1 MIGQGTVE
9 AGTFNQIDWSL
20 GDYHMGIEINT
31 GSGFID
37 MGTTQLMSVP
47 FALYA
52 LNSGTTNNASLPQGN
67 TVGDVLSWNGSAWT
81 VATSNGSTNLPEV
94 NTQAASDI
102 TGSSARVE
110 GEFWLDGSSSITAKG
125 VVWSENPEPTV
136 ALPTKTDEGP
146 GATNFESQL
155 TGLSPNTTYYY
166 RGYATNAAGTFYG
179 DEQTFTTGE
188 GVVALTTSLVV
199 RDPFPEMSEDMMLD
213 GGAGSGGNISDDDGT
228 VITAR
233 GVCWS
238 TLANPTIADSKTED
252 GTGAGSF
259 SSRLNGLVWNTTY
272 YLRSYATNAT
282 GTFYGSEQRFTYPLP
297 FVALSIGGYT
307 AESVQIQT
315 SFIYFEENSI
325 ITSGVCWSTS
335 ANPTIADNK
344 QENNMGTDYFD
355 TALTEL
361 AADTTYYLRSYATT
375 EMGTYYSNEMVFT
388 RPLHG
393 GILTGPDSND
403 FFNTQE
409 DYESALVDAYHM
421 LRVTFWNVLAATI
434 ASDDVIAGGDPYNY
448 DQPTLQRIDKMDQT
462 PADNNQISDIWG
474 FMYEAMDKANY
485 ILEFQD
491 KTAFEGK
498 QEVIAQAYFLR
509 AYFAFELTK
518 FFGDI
523 PLLLN
528 EAGTRIQN
536 KRIHTADP
544 FAVNRVGSKAN
555 VYELIEA
562 DLEEAIGLGL
572 PTSLTNP
579 NEKYITEHAAQAL
592 LGKVYLYHGSDDA
605 SKFSKA
611 ATELNK
617 VIESSKYS
625 LVSAYDNI
633 FSNDNENNAES
644 VFEIQYVSTEG
655 ASWSCFKCNKGN
667 YVPKNYAPRS
677 YNGPVYI
684 SGWGFGLP
692 TQQLYDSYSNGDT
705 RRDATLFKPNENYS
719 LSRENTG
726 YFIKKYQATKANEAT
741 RAGSDP
747 LNYENNYRAIRYADV
762 LLMAAEAEAQSGG
775 NKAVPYLN
783 MVRARAFGDN
793 SHDYP
798 YNGETDLLE
807 AIYKERR
814 LELATEGHR
823 YFDLVRTGKAEE
835 AYEAYNTAISGNG
848 DFEIIT
854 FETNKNE
861 VFPIPTLELGL
872 SNAVDRW
879 GQNPGYSMNDGGGN
893 NGGGTDPVGGTITG
907 VDFTIA
913 ELNGDGNEVGVTP
926 TSTGG
931 TLYSVDFGDPA
942 AANDEDVIATS
953 GPQVS
958 YTYAKESATYTITV
972 TASASNASDVV
983 ATKDHTV
990 TIEDNGGAPAI
1001 AGTWKIAPIAGAL
1014 GVGPAQ
1020 GDISWWSNSE
1030 EYVTTLACLMDDE
1043 FVFGADG
1050 SFANNMGDATWLE
1063 GWQGVNEGCGAP
1075 VYPHDGAATDYTYTY
1090 DADAGTITLNGVGA
1104 HLGLAKV
1111 YNGGELA
1118 STSEAAGIE
1127 SITYTVV
1134 EISDDG
1140 NRMTVDIQF
1149 QEGGGYWTYVLQRG
1163 ESDNGDNGGGDN
1175 GGGDNGGGADASGL
1189 VGSWSIAAEAGALGV
1204 GPAQGDI
1211 SWWSNSEEDVTT
1223 RACFFDDTFV
1233 FGADG
1238 SFANNMGDATWLE
1251 EWQGA
1256 EEEGCGAPVSPY
1268 DGAATDYTYTYDA
1281 VAGTI
1286 TVYGVGAHLGMSK
1299 VYNNGELT
1307 SISEAA
1313 GIESITY
1320 NIVKMEAGRMTVD
1333 IQFQPGGG
1341 YWTYVLTKN

>member
-1 MIGQGTVE
+1 MAESYLSGE
-9 AGTFNQIDWSL
+9 A
-20 GDYHMGIEINT
+20 
-31 GSGFID
+31 
-37 MGTTQLMSVP
+37 V
-47 FALYA
+47 
-52 LNSGTTNNASLPQGN
+52 
-67 TVGDVLSWNGSAWT
+67 
-81 VATSNGSTNLPEV
+81 
-94 NTQAASDI
+94 
-102 TGSSARVE
+102 
-110 GEFWLDGSSSITAKG
+110 
-125 VVWSENPEPTV
+125 
-136 ALPTKTDEGP
+136 
-146 GATNFESQL
+146 
-155 TGLSPNTTYYY
+155 
-166 RGYATNAAGTFYG
+166 
-179 DEQTFTTGE
+179 
-188 GVVALTTSLVV
+188 
-199 RDPFPEMSEDMMLD
+199 
-213 GGAGSGGNISDDDGT
+213 
-228 VITAR
+228 TAR

-252 GTGAGSF
+252 GTGTGSF
-259 SSRLNGLVWNTTY
+259 SSSLNGLTPDTTY
-272 YLRSYATNAT
+272 YLRSYATNAA
-282 GTFYGSEQRFTYPLP
+282 GTFYGDEQTFATSKTGVDLYIPWHFRNAF
-297 FVALSIGGYT
+297 
-307 AESVQIQT
+307 SVQIDAYFPINLLESITTSGLCWSTSVHPTISDNKIENDMGTDYFSTTLTGLTPGTTYYLRSYVTNAMGTFYEDEQT
-315 SFIYFEENSI
+315 FVTRKMTMNLSVKINNSLHVQIDAYFPYHFEESI
-325 ITSGVCWSTS
+325 VTSGVCWSTS

-344 QENNMGTDYFD
+344 IENNMGIDGFSTTTSEFS
-355 TALTEL
+355 T
-361 AADTTYYLRSYATT
+361 DTTYYLRSYTTT
-375 EMGTYYSNEMVFT
+375 EMDTYYSNDVVFS

-421 LRVTFWNVLAATI
+421 LRVTFWNVLSATI
-434 ASDDVIAGGDPYNY
+434 ASDDVIAGGDPSRY

-462 PADNNQISDIWG
+462 PTDNNYISDIWG

-544 FAVNRVGSKAN
+544 FAVNREGSKAK

-562 DLEEAIGLGL
+562 DLVQAIGLGL

-633 FSNDNENNAES
+633 FSNDNENNVES

-655 ASWSCFKCNKGN
+655 ASWSCLECNKGN
-667 YVPKNYAPRS
+667 YVPKYYAPRS
-677 YNGPVYI
+677 PYNGPVYI
-684 SGWGFGLP
+684 SGWGLGLP

-719 LSRENTG
+719 PSRENTG
-726 YFIKKYQATKANEAT
+726 YFIKKYLPTKANDAT

-762 LLMAAEAEAQSGG
+762 LLMAAEAEAQSSGA
-775 NKAVPYLN
+775 NAITYLN
-783 MVRARAFGDN
+783 MVRERAFGDN
-793 SHDYP
+793 SHDFP
-798 YNGETDLLE
+798 YNGENDLLE

-835 AYEAYNTAISGNG
+835 AYEAYNAAISGNG

-861 VFPIPTLELGL
+861 VFPIPSMELGL

-879 GQNPGYSMNDGGGN
+879 GQNPGYSVNDSGGD
-893 NGGGTDPVGGTITG
+893 NGDATDPVGTTITG
-907 VDFTIA
+907 VDFAIA

-942 AANDEDVIATS
+942 AANDEDVFATS

-958 YTYAKESATYTITV
+958 YTYSKESATYTITA

-983 ATKDHTV
+983 VTKNHSV
-990 TIEDNGGAPAI
+990 TIEITIENNGGGGANDTTTLVDFEANPAAVGFALESEFLTVTTEDASDNANGNGKVGRI
-1001 AGTWKIAPIAGAL
+1001 VCEEEGDGWKSTDLVLAKNLDLAENSTITMDFYNAEAVSVPVVLKLSGVVYPDTEGADKMDCQVMTSAVAGWQKLTFDFETGYASGDSNMKPLVFDGPQWGAVNIFIGVTMATGANTAGTYEIDNLAGA
-1014 GVGPAQ
+1014 GW
-1020 GDISWWSNSE
+1020 GDVKDTTDTDGDGIIDSTDSCPDVAAEEGKDADKDGCTDPDTLKSSNASDDFE
-1030 EYVTTLACLMDDE
+1030 GNGNLFWLPDGGTTYDDE
-1043 FVFGADG
+1043 L
-1050 SFANNMGDATWLE
+1050 ANPFIGTGNTSATVL
-1063 GWQGVNEGCGAP
+1063 
-1075 VYPHDGAATDYTYTY
+1075 
-1090 DADAGTITLNGVGA
+1090 
-1104 HLGLAKV
+1104 K
-1111 YNGGELA
+1111 YN
-1118 STSEAAGIE
+1118 
-1127 SITYTVV
+1127 
-1134 EISDDG
+1134 
-1140 NRMTVDIQF
+1140 
-1149 QEGGGYWTYVLQRG
+1149 
-1163 ESDNGDNGGGDN
+1163 DNGDQYANINFNLSDGNSVKFDLTSKHVFTVN
-1175 GGGDNGGGADASGL
+1175 
-1189 VGSWSIAAEAGALGV
+1189 VYVPTPAEA
-1204 GPAQGDI
+1204 
-1211 SWWSNSEEDVTT
+1211 VTENKQLSLKLQ
-1223 RACFFDDTFV
+1223 
-1233 FGADG
+1233 DG
-1238 SFANNMGDATWLE
+1238 SSSTPWEGQTEVIQPYEYDQ
-1251 EWQGA
+1251 WQTLTFDFS
-1256 EEEGCGAPVSPY
+1256 E
-1268 DGAATDYTYTYDA
+1268 
-1281 VAGTI
+1281 VADETKYSRI
-1286 TVYGVGAHLGMSK
+1286 VVQF
-1299 VYNNGELT
+1299 NGENNYEVVEGY
-1307 SISEAA
+1307 ID
-1313 GIESITY
+1313 
-1320 NIVKMEAGRMTVD
+1320 D
-1333 IQFQPGGG
+1333 I
-1341 YWTYVLTKN
+1341 LLK

>member
-1 MIGQGTVE
+1 MFQKNRFLFVLLFAVQSLFAQIPQGFNYQATVRNQTGELLTNEYVGIRFHIVQGTEQNNPVYSEFHYESTDDLGSLHLMIGQGTVE
-9 AGTFNQIDWSL
+9 AGDFNQIDWSL
-20 GDYHMGIEINT
+20 GNYHMGIEINT
-31 GSGFID
+31 GDGFID

-52 LNSGTTNNASLPQGN
+52 LNSGTTNSASLPQGN

-94 NTQAASDI
+94 NTQEASDI

-155 TGLSPNTTYYY
+155 TGLSPNTTYHY

-188 GVVALTTSLVV
+188 GVVALTTSSVV
-199 RDPFPEMSEDMMLD
+199 RDPFPEMSEDMMFD

-297 FVALSIGGYT
+297 FVALSMGGYT

-375 EMGTYYSNEMVFT
+375 EMGTYYSNEVVFT

-409 DYESALVDAYHM
+409 DYESALVDAYQM
-421 LRVTFWNVLAATI
+421 LRVTFWNVLSATI
-434 ASDDVIAGGDPYNY
+434 ASDDVIAGGDAYNY

-462 PADNNQISDIWG
+462 PADNNEISDIWG

-536 KRIHTADP
+536 KQIHTADP
-544 FAVNRVGSKAN
+544 YAVNRVGSKAK

-611 ATELNK
+611 ATEFSK

-655 ASWSCFKCNKGN
+655 ASWSCLECNKGN
-667 YVPKNYAPRS
+667 YVPKYYAPRS
-677 YNGPVYI
+677 PYNGPVYI

-835 AYEAYNTAISGNG
+835 AYEAYNAAISGNG

-861 VFPIPTLELGL
+861 VFPIPSLELGL

-879 GQNPGYSMNDGGGN
+879 GQNPGYSMNDGGGD
-893 NGGGTDPVGGTITG
+893 NGGGTDSVGATITG

-913 ELNGDGNEVGVTP
+913 ELNGDGNAVGVTP

-953 GPQVS
+953 GPEVS

-983 ATKDHTV
+983 VTKDHSV
-990 TIEDNGGAPAI
+990 TIQDNGGAPAI

-1030 EYVTTLACLMDDE
+1030 E
-1043 FVFGADG
+1043 
-1050 SFANNMGDATWLE
+1050 
-1063 GWQGVNEGCGAP
+1063 
-1075 VYPHDGAATDYTYTY
+1075 
-1090 DADAGTITLNGVGA
+1090 
-1104 HLGLAKV
+1104 
-1111 YNGGELA
+1111 
-1118 STSEAAGIE
+1118 
-1127 SITYTVV
+1127 
-1134 EISDDG
+1134 
-1140 NRMTVDIQF
+1140 
-1149 QEGGGYWTYVLQRG
+1149 
-1163 ESDNGDNGGGDN
+1163 
-1175 GGGDNGGGADASGL
+1175 
-1189 VGSWSIAAEAGALGV
+1189 
-1204 GPAQGDI
+1204 
-1211 SWWSNSEEDVTT
+1211 DVAT

-1238 SFANNMGDATWLE
+1238 SFANVMGGATWLE
-1251 EWQGA
+1251 GWQGA

-1268 DGAATDYTYTYDA
+1268 DGAATDYTYTYDED
-1281 VAGTI
+1281 AGTI

-1313 GIESITY
+1313 GIDSRTY
-1320 NIVKMEAGRMTVD
+1320 NIVEMAAGRMTVD
-1333 IQFQPGGG
+1333 IQFQAGGG

>member
-1 MIGQGTVE
+1 MFQKNRFLLVLLFAVQSLFAQIPQGFNYQATVRNQTGELLTNEYVGIRFHIVQGTEQNNPVYSEFHYESTDDLGSLHLMIGQGTVE
-9 AGTFNQIDWSL
+9 AGAFNQIDWSL

-52 LNSGTTNNASLPQGN
+52 LNSGTTNSASLPQGN
-67 TVGDVLSWNGSAWT
+67 TVGDVLSWNGSTWT
-81 VATSNGSTNLPEV
+81 VATSNGSTNLPEI
-94 NTQAASDI
+94 NTQEASDI
-102 TGSSARVE
+102 KGSSARVE

-125 VVWSENPEPTV
+125 VVWSEDPIPTV

-155 TGLSPNTTYYY
+155 IGLSPNTTYHY

-199 RDPFPEMSEDMMLD
+199 RDPFPEMSESMMSD
-213 GGAGSGGNISDDDGT
+213 GGAGSGGNISDDGGAA
-228 VITAR
+228 IAAR

-282 GTFYGSEQRFTYPLP
+282 GTFYGNEQRFTYPLP
-297 FVALSIGGYT
+297 YVGLSIGAYA
-307 AESVQIQT
+307 AESVPIGAY
-315 SFIYFEENSI
+315 FYNFEENSI

-335 ANPTIADNK
+335 AHPTIADNK
-344 QENNMGTDYFD
+344 QENNMGTDEFD
-355 TALTEL
+355 ITLTEL

-375 EMGTYYSNEMVFT
+375 EMGTYYSNEVVFSW
-388 RPLHG
+388 PLHG
-393 GILTGPDSND
+393 GILTGPDTND

-409 DYESALVDAYHM
+409 DYESALDDTYHM

-434 ASDDVIAGGDPYNY
+434 ASDDVIAGGDPQYY

-536 KRIHTADP
+536 KRIYTADP
-544 FAVNRVGSKAN
+544 YAVSRVGSKAK

-562 DLEEAIGLGL
+562 DLEEAIELGL
-572 PTSLTNP
+572 PTSLTNI

-625 LVSAYDNI
+625 LVSAYNNI

-655 ASWSCFKCNKGN
+655 TSWACIQCSEGN
-667 YVPKNYAPRS
+667 YLPQNNAPRDYS
-677 YNGPVYI
+677 GPIYKY
-684 SGWGFGLP
+684 GWGFGLP
-692 TQQLYDSYSNGDT
+692 TQQLYDAFASGDS
-705 RRDATLFKPNENYS
+705 RRDATLFEPNANDYTV
-719 LSRENTG
+719 SRENTG
-726 YFIKKYQATKANEAT
+726 YFIKKYLPTRANEAT

-747 LNYENNYRAIRYADV
+747 LNYENNYRAIRFADV
-762 LLMAAEAEAQSGG
+762 LLMAAEAEAQIGG

-807 AIYKERR
+807 AIYRERR

-823 YFDLVRTGKAEE
+823 YFDLVRTGKAKE

-854 FETNKNE
+854 FDTNKNE
-861 VFPIPTLELGL
+861 VFPIPFRELSL

-879 GQNPGYSMNDGGGN
+879 VQNSGY
-893 NGGGTDPVGGTITG
+893 
-907 VDFTIA
+907 
-913 ELNGDGNEVGVTP
+913 
-926 TSTGG
+926 
-931 TLYSVDFGDPA
+931 
-942 AANDEDVIATS
+942 
-953 GPQVS
+953 
-958 YTYAKESATYTITV
+958 
-972 TASASNASDVV
+972 
-983 ATKDHTV
+983 
-990 TIEDNGGAPAI
+990 
-1001 AGTWKIAPIAGAL
+1001 
-1014 GVGPAQ
+1014 
-1020 GDISWWSNSE
+1020 
-1030 EYVTTLACLMDDE
+1030 
-1043 FVFGADG
+1043 
-1050 SFANNMGDATWLE
+1050 
-1063 GWQGVNEGCGAP
+1063 
-1075 VYPHDGAATDYTYTY
+1075 
-1090 DADAGTITLNGVGA
+1090 
-1104 HLGLAKV
+1104 
-1111 YNGGELA
+1111 
-1118 STSEAAGIE
+1118 
-1127 SITYTVV
+1127 
-1134 EISDDG
+1134 
-1140 NRMTVDIQF
+1140 
-1149 QEGGGYWTYVLQRG
+1149 
-1163 ESDNGDNGGGDN
+1163 
-1175 GGGDNGGGADASGL
+1175 
-1189 VGSWSIAAEAGALGV
+1189 
-1204 GPAQGDI
+1204 
-1211 SWWSNSEEDVTT
+1211 
-1223 RACFFDDTFV
+1223 
-1233 FGADG
+1233 
-1238 SFANNMGDATWLE
+1238 
-1251 EWQGA
+1251 
-1256 EEEGCGAPVSPY
+1256 
-1268 DGAATDYTYTYDA
+1268 
-1281 VAGTI
+1281 
-1286 TVYGVGAHLGMSK
+1286 
-1299 VYNNGELT
+1299 
-1307 SISEAA
+1307 
-1313 GIESITY
+1313 
-1320 NIVKMEAGRMTVD
+1320 
-1333 IQFQPGGG
+1333 
-1341 YWTYVLTKN
+1341 

>member
-1 MIGQGTVE
+1 MFQKNRFLFVLLFAVQSLFAQIPQGFNYQATVRNQTGELLTNEYVGIRFHIVQGTEQNNPVYSEFHYVPTDDLGSLHLMIGQGTVE
-9 AGTFNQIDWSL
+9 AGAFNQIDWSL
-20 GDYHMGIEINT
+20 GNYHTGIEINT

-52 LNSGTTNNASLPQGN
+52 LNSGTTNSASLPQGN

-125 VVWSENPEPTV
+125 VVWSENPDPTV

-146 GATNFESQL
+146 GATDFVSQL

-166 RGYATNAAGTFYG
+166 RGYASNAAGTFYG

-213 GGAGSGGNISDDDGT
+213 GGAGSGGNISDDGGAA
-228 VITAR
+228 ITAR

-252 GTGAGSF
+252 GTGTGSF

-282 GTFYGSEQRFTYPLP
+282 GTFYGNEQIFTYPFP
-297 FVALSIGGYT
+297 IVGVSMGSYT
-307 AESVQIQT
+307 AESVRVHT
-315 SFIYFEENSI
+315 AFLYFEENSI

-335 ANPTIADNK
+335 AHPTIADNK
-344 QENNMGTDYFD
+344 QEINKGTDDYIIVL
-355 TALTEL
+355 LTEL

-375 EMGTYYSNEMVFT
+375 EMGTLYSNEEVFT

-409 DYESALVDAYHM
+409 DYESALVDAYQM
-421 LRVTFWNVLAATI
+421 LRATFPNVLAATI
-434 ASDDVIAGGDPYNY
+434 ASDDVIAGGDPNTY
-448 DQPTLQRIDKMDQT
+448 DNPTLQRIDKMDQT

-474 FMYEAMDKANY
+474 FMYEAMDRANY

-544 FAVNRVGSKAN
+544 FAVNRVGSKAK

-562 DLEEAIGLGL
+562 DLEQAIGLGL
-572 PTSLTNP
+572 PKSDTNFYD
-579 NEKYITEHAAQAL
+579 EKYITEHAAQAL

-633 FSNDNENNAES
+633 FSNGNENNAES

-655 ASWSCFKCNKGN
+655 AGWGCIECSKGN

-677 YNGPVYI
+677 PYNGPVYI
-684 SGWGFGLP
+684 SGWGLGLP

-705 RRDATLFKPNENYS
+705 RRDATLFKPNENYG
-719 LSRENTG
+719 LSRENTS
-726 YFIKKYQATKANEAT
+726 YFIKKYLPTKANDAT

-775 NKAVPYLN
+775 DKAVPYLN

-861 VFPIPTLELGL
+861 VFPIPSMELGL

-893 NGGGTDPVGGTITG
+893 NGGGTAPVGGPITTD

-958 YTYAKESATYTITV
+958 YTYAKASATYAITV
-972 TASASNASDVV
+972 TASASNAPDVV
-983 ATKDHTV
+983 VRKNHSV
-990 TIEDNGGAPAI
+990 TIENRVGPLAI
-1001 AGTWKIAPIAGAL
+1001 EGTWKMAPIAGAL
-1014 GVGPAQ
+1014 GVGPAR
-1020 GDISWWSNSE
+1020 GHISWWSNSE
-1030 EYVTTLACLMDDE
+1030 DDR
-1043 FVFGADG
+1043 A
-1050 SFANNMGDATWLE
+1050 
-1063 GWQGVNEGCGAP
+1063 
-1075 VYPHDGAATDYTYTY
+1075 
-1090 DADAGTITLNGVGA
+1090 I
-1104 HLGLAKV
+1104 
-1111 YNGGELA
+1111 
-1118 STSEAAGIE
+1118 
-1127 SITYTVV
+1127 
-1134 EISDDG
+1134 
-1140 NRMTVDIQF
+1140 
-1149 QEGGGYWTYVLQRG
+1149 
-1163 ESDNGDNGGGDN
+1163 
-1175 GGGDNGGGADASGL
+1175 
-1189 VGSWSIAAEAGALGV
+1189 
-1204 GPAQGDI
+1204 
-1211 SWWSNSEEDVTT
+1211 

-1238 SFANNMGDATWLE
+1238 SFANVMGEATWLE
-1251 EWQGA
+1251 GWQGA
-1256 EEEGCGAPVSPY
+1256 E
-1268 DGAATDYTYTYDA
+1268 
-1281 VAGTI
+1281 
-1286 TVYGVGAHLGMSK
+1286 
-1299 VYNNGELT
+1299 
-1307 SISEAA
+1307 
-1313 GIESITY
+1313 
-1320 NIVKMEAGRMTVD
+1320 
-1333 IQFQPGGG
+1333 
-1341 YWTYVLTKN
+1341 